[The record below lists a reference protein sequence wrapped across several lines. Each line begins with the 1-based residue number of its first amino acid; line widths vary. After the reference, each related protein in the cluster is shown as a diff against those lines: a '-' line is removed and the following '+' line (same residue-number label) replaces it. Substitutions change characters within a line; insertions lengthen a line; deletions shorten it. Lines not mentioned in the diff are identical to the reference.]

1 MFQRVCMRMSACIAA
16 AVTALAASGCAG
28 SGPQDQGVVPPELRL
43 EGVRFRVYRGDLLRA
58 FGEARTS
65 SLRRDSTELKATELE
80 ATLPRA
86 GSAPVRITAPTG
98 HGTIASQRFE
108 ASGGVVVA
116 RGTDAARTERARYEP
131 AEEGD
136 EGDGLVRGDD
146 PVTVTGSGYRL
157 TGNGFVLDPADGTIV
172 VRGRASL
179 AAGLPGGR

>member
-28 SGPQDQGVVPPELRL
+28 SGPQDQGVVPPELKL

-65 SLRRDSTELKATELE
+65 SLRRDSSELRATELE

-86 GSAPVRITAPTG
+86 GPTPVRVTAPTG
-98 HGTIASQRFE
+98 QGSLVSRRFE

-116 RGTDAARTERARYEP
+116 RAGDAARTERARYEP
-131 AEEGD
+131 PEEGD

-146 PVTVTGSGYRL
+146 PVTVSGRRYQL